1 MPCKWVF
8 KESMQKNPM
17 IEQLIEAQLNFLDQ
31 QFSQSETVATEF
43 TQFYQW
49 FRKQPLQ
56 QIWTFEQINALLQ
69 KQILNTQ
76 ATQFIIEQIAEHIK
90 FALIHPAND
99 QTTIAEIIP
108 VLTIDKIAQ
117 YVASKQG
124 HRQRLIHTMVNNP
137 AFSAMISQLI
147 QHAIQDYLDNSV
159 IAKSV
164 PGVSRFMKMGKSV
177 LENVTD
183 TNLDN
188 AITKYLQKNILKLS
202 QMSES
207 VLNQH
212 FDDNK
217 LYHFQANLWHKIK
230 AMPVSVL
237 KNYIEVQDLPQTVG
251 FGHEIW
257 DFMRQSD
264 YMKQQVHDG
273 VYAWYI
279 RNQERPFDLLL
290 RDLNIDE
297 ALVQHELNNLL
308 NPIIQ
313 KMIGSGYLRERSRH
327 YLEQFYYADETLKI
341 LGIVS

>member
-1 MPCKWVF
+1 
-8 KESMQKNPM
+8 MQKNPM
-17 IEQLIEAQLNFLDQ
+17 LEQLIDAHLNFLDQ
-31 QFSQSETVATEF
+31 TFAQTGTVQTEF
-43 TQFYQW
+43 LNFYHW
-49 FRKQPLQ
+49 FRKQSLQ
-56 QIWTFEQINALLQ
+56 QLWSFEQINALIQ
-69 KQILNTQ
+69 KQILHTP
-76 ATQFIIEQIAEHIK
+76 ASSFLIDQIAEHIK
-90 FALIHPAND
+90 FALIHSIND
-99 QTTIAEIIP
+99 STKIADIIP

-117 YVASKQG
+117 YVAGKSD
-124 HRQRLIHTMVNNP
+124 HRQRLIKTVVNSP

-147 QHAIQDYLDNSV
+147 QHSIQDYLDNSV

-183 TNLDN
+183 TNLDD
-188 AITKYLQKNILKLS
+188 AIGKYLQKNILKLS
-202 QMSES
+202 QMSET

-212 FDDNK
+212 FDDHK

-230 AMPVSVL
+230 NMPVSVL

-251 FGHEIW
+251 MGAEIW
-257 DFMRQSD
+257 DYIRQSD
-264 YMKQQVHDG
+264 YLKQQVHDG

-297 ALVQHELNNLL
+297 ALIQNELQNLL

-313 KMIGSGYLRERSRH
+313 QMISSQYLRERTRV
-327 YLEQFYYADETLKI
+327 YLAQFYYSEEAQAILKP
-341 LGIVS
+341 

>member
-1 MPCKWVF
+1 
-8 KESMQKNPM
+8 MQKNPM
-17 IEQLIEAQLNFLDQ
+17 IEQLIDAQLNFLDQ
-31 QFSQSETVATEF
+31 SFSHNDTVATEF
-43 TQFYQW
+43 THFYQW
-49 FRKQPLQ
+49 FRKQSLQ
-56 QIWTFEQINALLQ
+56 QIWSFDQINALLQ
-69 KQILNTQ
+69 KQILNTP
-76 ATQFIIEQIAEHIK
+76 ASQFLIEQIAEHIK

-99 QTTIAEIIP
+99 STTIAEIIP

-188 AITKYLQKNILKLS
+188 AVSKYLQKNILKLS
-202 QMSES
+202 QMSET

-212 FDDNK
+212 FDDHK

-230 AMPVSVL
+230 ALPVSVL
-237 KNYIEVQDLPQTVG
+237 KNYVEVQDLPQTVAM
-251 FGHEIW
+251 GHEIW
-257 DFMRQSD
+257 DFMRQSE

-273 VYAWYI
+273 VYAWYV
-279 RNQERPFDLLL
+279 RNAERPFDLLL

-297 ALVQHELNNLL
+297 ALIQHELRNLL
-308 NPIIQ
+308 NPIVQ
-313 KMIGSGYLRERSRH
+313 QMIESGYLRERSRL
-327 YLEQFYYADETLKI
+327 YLEQFYYSSEALKI
-341 LGIVS
+341 LNIPT

>member
-1 MPCKWVF
+1 
-8 KESMQKNPM
+8 MQKNPM
-17 IEQLIEAQLNFLDQ
+17 IEQLIDAQLNFLDQ
-31 QFSQSETVATEF
+31 SFSHNDTVATEF
-43 TQFYQW
+43 THFYQW
-49 FRKQPLQ
+49 FRKQTLQ
-56 QIWTFEQINALLQ
+56 QIWSFDQINALLQ
-69 KQILNTQ
+69 KQILNTP
-76 ATQFIIEQIAEHIK
+76 ASQFLIEQIAEHIK

-99 QTTIAEIIP
+99 STTIAEIIP

-188 AITKYLQKNILKLS
+188 AVSKYLQKNILKLS
-202 QMSES
+202 QMSET

-212 FDDNK
+212 FDDHK

-230 AMPVSVL
+230 ALPVSVL
-237 KNYIEVQDLPQTVG
+237 KNYVEVQDLPQTVAM
-251 FGHEIW
+251 GHEIW
-257 DFMRQSD
+257 DFMRQSE

-273 VYAWYI
+273 VYAWYV
-279 RNQERPFDLLL
+279 RNAERPFDLLL

-297 ALVQHELNNLL
+297 ALIQHELQNLL
-308 NPIIQ
+308 NPIVQ
-313 KMIGSGYLRERSRH
+313 QMIESGYIRERSRL
-327 YLEQFYYADETLKI
+327 YLEQFYYSSEALKI
-341 LGIVS
+341 LNIPT

>member
-1 MPCKWVF
+1 
-8 KESMQKNPM
+8 MQKNPM
-17 IEQLIEAQLNFLDQ
+17 IEQLIDAQLNFLDQ
-31 QFSQSETVATEF
+31 SFSHNDTVATEF
-43 TQFYQW
+43 THFYQW
-49 FRKQPLQ
+49 FRKQSLQ
-56 QIWTFEQINALLQ
+56 QIWSFDQINALLQ
-69 KQILNTQ
+69 KQILNTP
-76 ATQFIIEQIAEHIK
+76 ASQFLIEQIAEHIK

-99 QTTIAEIIP
+99 STTIAEIIP

-188 AITKYLQKNILKLS
+188 AVSKYLQKNILKLS
-202 QMSES
+202 QMSET

-212 FDDNK
+212 FDDHK

-230 AMPVSVL
+230 ALPVSVL
-237 KNYIEVQDLPQTVG
+237 NNYVEVQDLPQTVAM
-251 FGHEIW
+251 GHEIW
-257 DFMRQSD
+257 DFMRQAE

-273 VYAWYI
+273 VYAWYV
-279 RNQERPFDLLL
+279 RNAERPFDLLL

-297 ALVQHELNNLL
+297 ALIQHELQNLL
-308 NPIIQ
+308 NPIVQ
-313 KMIGSGYLRERSRH
+313 QMIESGYLRERSRL
-327 YLEQFYYADETLKI
+327 YLEQFYYSSEALKI
-341 LGIVS
+341 LNIPT